1 MSFPNASVLPP
12 HSPTPASPQRNEN
25 SETDYIYLYFV
36 QICAQKQHGAGFSLR
51 PPSMENITHSCYS
64 SGHIPMSHSS
74 LRALAPSSTAWRQ
87 SSPQEVLRD
96 PGKKH
101 LQWWMEIHQTDTK
114 STADKQHVTTRG
126 HQEEMQKAA
135 IRCYLAIMKQGQTQ
149 QPHCTHHSPYSSS
162 GKVLFTYSSA
172 THAKNITT
180 VVSIK
185 GANSKSSHLTKVNP
199 PLLKS
204 VWLCYCTNQHSLST
218 NKKKRIFKLLF
229 K

>member
-135 IRCYLAIMKQGQTQ
+135 IRCYLAIMKQGQTH
-149 QPHCTHHSPYSSS
+149 QPHCTRHGPHSSS
-162 GKVLFTYSSA
+162 GEVSLTALLPMLKTSPQLYRSKEQTANLHISLRLIPPSKVCLALLLYKPTLFV
-172 THAKNITT
+172 HK
-180 VVSIK
+180 
-185 GANSKSSHLTKVNP
+185 
-199 PLLKS
+199 
-204 VWLCYCTNQHSLST
+204 Q
-218 NKKKRIFKLLF
+218 KKRIFKLLF